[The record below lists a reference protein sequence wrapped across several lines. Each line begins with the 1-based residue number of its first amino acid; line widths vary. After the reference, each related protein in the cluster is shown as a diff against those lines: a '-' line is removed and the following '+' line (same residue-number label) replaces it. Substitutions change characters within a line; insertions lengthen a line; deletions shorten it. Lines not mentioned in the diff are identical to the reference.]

1 MNRTLLKV
9 SGIFAIVI
17 GIICCLTII
26 GCIVGIPMIIG
37 GIKFNQYSKM
47 NDDELPKNRDS
58 VLVWSIVF
66 LFINQI
72 SGVLGIVAF
81 LLDEPSIKNSLNISN
96 NKYDELEK
104 LKKLYDDKV
113 LTKEEFESE
122 KSRILNK

>member
-9 SGIFAIVI
+9 SGIFSIVI

-47 NDDELPKNRDS
+47 NDDELSKSRDS

>member
-47 NDDELPKNRDS
+47 NDDELSKSRDS

-104 LKKLYDDKV
+104 LKKIYDDKV

>member
-47 NDDELPKNRDS
+47 NDDELSKNRDS